1 MNYSQAEIW
10 LVIAAMGVGTYLIRL
25 SFLGIIGQRKL
36 PGWVLRH
43 LRYTAVAVMPGL
55 VAPLVLFPAAT
66 GGVTDPARLVA
77 AAATLGLGL
86 WTKNALIAI
95 FGGGATLGV
104 LTLIL

>member
-1 MNYSQAEIW
+1 MSYSQAEIW
-10 LVIAAMGVGTYLIRL
+10 IIIAAMGAGTYLIRL

-55 VAPLVLFPAAT
+55 IAPLVLFPAAT
-66 GGVTDPARLVA
+66 GGTTDPARLFA

-95 FGGGATLGV
+95 FGGAITLGV